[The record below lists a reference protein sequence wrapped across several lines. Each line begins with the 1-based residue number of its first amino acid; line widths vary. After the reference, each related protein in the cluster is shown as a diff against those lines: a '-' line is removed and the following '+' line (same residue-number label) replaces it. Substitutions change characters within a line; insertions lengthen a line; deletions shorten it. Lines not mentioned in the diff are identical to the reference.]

1 MAVPDLSDETGR
13 AADDPP
19 VDVPHRAARLFL
31 SAVDGLSGLG
41 LFLAAITV
49 LALIGL
55 ITAEL
60 VLVHLFQQS
69 LLFVDDVAGQ
79 LVAIFAFLAI
89 AYCLRE
95 GTLIRV
101 EVFYNRLNALWRPI
115 VDIVFSLASLL
126 FAGIIEQH
134 LIRLVL
140 SSHRYGVR
148 TLSALE
154 MPLWIP
160 QLVLPIGGGVLIL
173 AILAEIVRDSYRLR
187 TALNGRSEAK

>member
-1 MAVPDLSDETGR
+1 MAVLELPDETGG
-13 AADDPP
+13 AAGRSP

-31 SAVDGLSGLG
+31 SAVDRLSGLG
-41 LFLAAITV
+41 LFLAAIVV

-60 VLVHLFQQS
+60 VLVHLFQRS
-69 LLFVDDVAGQ
+69 LLFVDDLAGQ
-79 LVAIFAFLAI
+79 LVAVFAFLGI

-95 GTLIRV
+95 GALIRV
-101 EVFYNRLNALWRPI
+101 EVLYNRLNTIWRPI

-160 QLVLPIGGGVLIL
+160 QLALPIGGGVLIL
-173 AILAEIVRDSYRLR
+173 AILAEIVRDGYRLR
-187 TALNGRSEAK
+187 AALNTRSEAK